1 MDIFDR
7 ITSRAGDT
15 AATARHRADLAA
27 HGRPG
32 PGGFGALGLAALG
45 AAAGAAAAFLL
56 DPSRGRARRA
66 RLLDQGSAI
75 IRRTG
80 RHAAQAVHRAQSDVA
95 GKVEAIQAGRSPDA
109 KPVDDATL
117 TDRVRSIVFRARSI
131 PKGSLNVNVERGIVV
146 IRGEVPDEATRKR
159 IIDRVR
165 DVEGV
170 WSVRDLT
177 HLPGQEAETV
187 PTAS

>member
-7 ITSRAGDT
+7 IASRAGDT
-15 AATARHRADLAA
+15 AATTRHRAELAA
-27 HGRPG
+27 RGRRG
-32 PGGFGALGLAALG
+32 PGAFGALGLAALG
-45 AAAGAAAAFLL
+45 AAAGAATAFLL

-66 RLLDQGSAI
+66 RLLDQGTAI
-75 IRRTG
+75 VRRTG
-80 RHAAQAVHRAQSDVA
+80 RQAAQAVHRVQSDVT
-95 GKVEAIQAGRSPDA
+95 GKVEAIQAARSPDPN
-109 KPVDDATL
+109 PVDDATL

-159 IIDRVR
+159 ITDRVR
-165 DVEGV
+165 DVDGV

-177 HLPGQEAETV
+177 HLPGQEAQTV